1 MASTFNGSRYH
12 TLMFRTAARLS
23 SSSDLPLLIDITFQ

>member
-12 TLMFRTAARLS
+12 TLMFRTGARLS
-23 SSSDLPLLIDITFQ
+23 TSSDLPLLSDETF